1 MEEMQENK
9 RFMVRQWEE
18 IRKAGGIS
26 FSIEQMNAIL
36 QESEVK
42 MLDREELIARVVGYF
57 NSCVKVAIDEDTG
70 EKVTTWC
77 RNPTKSGL
85 ALVLGI
91 DKQTLLDYV
100 KGVNSAGNVYSYN
113 NPDSKRIVATEDFD
127 VLRKAYS
134 LIESFYEERLGDNR
148 NNAGTIYWL
157 NNANN
162 TKWSNEQ
169 EFKFGTIEQRNT
181 RPLTAKDLLNL
192 GALSQDKEE

>member
-100 KGVNSAGNVYSYN
+100 KGVQKSNA
-113 NPDSKRIVATEDFD
+113 DAATGKT
-127 VLRKAYS
+127 LLMSIIGIKK
-134 LIESFYEERLGDNR
+134 L
-148 NNAGTIYWL
+148 AGTKHRGAPI
-157 NNANN
+157 
-162 TKWSNEQ
+162 
-169 EFKFGTIEQRNT
+169 EFCIIVCK
-181 RPLTAKDLLNL
+181 KKLLV
-192 GALSQDKEE
+192 KIKT